1 PAWREF
7 LLPFI
12 KCLALVPILD
22 DKTCYGAIALL
33 SKEGQDLTGGQS
45 GLVVEA
51 VANQLALAIKNN
63 QLATDTRKR
72 ISVLNVL
79 SDLGRTLSST
89 IEVEKVMNI
98 IPRIA
103 SGVFIADG
111 CSLNIIDVDDTLLYS
126 SQYGVV
132 PPAYNFIRYQNQIL
146 PISIAETIKRES
158 LFMGYLADDPK
169 AQELTAKEKNNTIIS
184 IPLMFQGSH
193 RGNISLYNKLGGS
206 QGGGNVN
213 PRLFAREDMELLK
226 AMNSMLSGV
235 LENALTFKK
244 VEKLAS
250 TNEGMV
256 RYLSNLYDISSA
268 MMTTVRYD
276 ELVWIIIQAL
286 TLRQGLCFDK
296 VLILLMRETPGGE
309 QVLES
314 SAYFSADQTDVR
326 NAQPLVEVLKRP
338 VAEEA
343 TQMMEAGTNLGLS
356 IPVNVDTT
364 RILARAMV
372 EKKALL
378 GFRALDTYDD
388 LELGDFGL
396 RAYAAVP
403 MLAKGR
409 DVGVIAVDRSLS
421 GERLTGESLRDLTML
436 ANQAGLAIE
445 NTQLYDDIK
454 QANVTLSQVKS
465 RLIAAEKM
473 AAQGEMGTQLA
484 HEIRNPLVSIGG
496 FTKRLLK
503 KMSADDPLRRYPV
516 VILEE
521 VERLNKV
528 LNNVLDFSRDELGLV
543 RQFSLEDLAKEAL
556 ASLKHELSRMHTTI
570 QTDFEEDLPKISADD
585 RQVMH
590 VFLNIIYNASQA
602 MSTQGGGTIYLKLF
616 LQKDNENQYV
626 ACQITDTGPGI
637 PEDMLNNVFNPFFTT
652 KTQGTGLGLSIVQ
665 KIVARY
671 NGQITATNHPAE
683 YPDSGASF
691 LFMFPVSV

>member
-1 PAWREF
+1 MPSTDGHSGDAPAFLAKIIRLANSNIQFDAKVGNFASLLTWQLGLDTSLLF
-7 LLPFI
+7 LLVRDRKELTIHRFHEDPNLPTEPISYVDTFLERVISHRQSLLAEAHDLDKLPPSWQNFLVPFVN
-12 KCLALVPILD
+12 CLAFVPLID

-33 SKEGQDLTGGQS
+33 SKTPKDISAGQS
-45 GLVVEA
+45 GLIVEA
-51 VANQLALAIKNN
+51 VANQLSLAIKNN
-63 QLATDTRKR
+63 QLTTDTRKR

-79 SDLGRTLSST
+79 SDLGRSLSST
-89 IEVEKVMNI
+89 IEVERVMNM
-98 IPRIA
+98 IPKIA

-111 CSLNIIDVDDTLLYS
+111 CSLNVLDTDDTLLYS

-146 PISIAETIKRES
+146 PISIAETLRHEA
-158 LFMGYLADDPK
+158 LVMGYLADDPR
-169 AQELTAKEKNNTIIS
+169 AQELTIKEKNNTIIS
-184 IPLMFQGSH
+184 VPLMFQGPH
-193 RGNISLYNKLGGS
+193 RGNISLFNKLGGS
-206 QGGGNVN
+206 QAGGNVN
-213 PRLFAREDMELLK
+213 PRLFDREDMELLK
-226 AMNSMLSGV
+226 AMNSMISGV
-235 LENALTFKK
+235 VENALTFKK

-276 ELVWIIIQAL
+276 ELVWIIVQAL

-296 VLILLMRETPGGE
+296 VLILLMRGQPGE

-314 SAYFSADQTDVR
+314 SAYFSADQTDIR
-326 NAQPLVEVLKRP
+326 NNQRLVDVLKRP

-343 TQMMEAGTNLGLS
+343 ADMMEAGANLGIS
-356 IPVNVDTT
+356 IPVTVDTT

-388 LELGDFGL
+388 LDLGDFGL

-445 NTQLYDDIK
+445 NTQLYDDIQ
-454 QANVTLSQVKS
+454 QANVNLSQVRS
-465 RLIAAEKM
+465 RLIEAEKL

-496 FTKRLLK
+496 FTQRLLK
-503 KMSADDPLRRYPV
+503 
-516 VILEE
+516 
-521 VERLNKV
+521 
-528 LNNVLDFSRDELGLV
+528 
-543 RQFSLEDLAKEAL
+543 
-556 ASLKHELSRMHTTI
+556 
-570 QTDFEEDLPKISADD
+570 
-585 RQVMH
+585 
-590 VFLNIIYNASQA
+590 
-602 MSTQGGGTIYLKLF
+602 
-616 LQKDNENQYV
+616 
-626 ACQITDTGPGI
+626 
-637 PEDMLNNVFNPFFTT
+637 
-652 KTQGTGLGLSIVQ
+652 
-665 KIVARY
+665 
-671 NGQITATNHPAE
+671 
-683 YPDSGASF
+683 
-691 LFMFPVSV
+691 